1 MRISLSNLS
10 LIMAQRLLVLLAAL
24 VLAQGSIA
32 QSDVSFEWVT
42 VGNPGNPNDPLT
54 GVWTGEET
62 TPTRGAVPYVYS
74 ISKYETTIGQY
85 TAFLNAVAKSDP
97 HGLYNPDLGKLE
109 MIRGIFRSGTG
120 GNYVYYVKNASGG
133 LTSSN
138 LPITFVTYLNVVR
151 FVNWLHNGQ
160 GNGST
165 ETGAYTISEGQITRA
180 SSSGGVLTVTTAQ
193 PHILNV
199 GDWVSVSSA
208 GSPQSYFDGNFV
220 VTARTDTTFSY
231 LSGGEDYPEQER
243 AGSMTGVSATH
254 KQDARYWIPT
264 ENEWYK
270 AAYYD
275 PSPEGPAVHY
285 WKFPWR
291 SDQYNGDRPANFF
304 NGTYTVSG
312 RPKIDRYFTY
322 LTDVRDFSATP
333 SYYGTLNQ
341 AGNVEEWT
349 EGDVFS
355 RGPHFRGGHW
365 DAPSANHSLSFMASF
380 SFPLFLVWIT
390 GLAFALPL

>member
-1 MRISLSNLS
+1 MRIGLSNLS
-10 LIMAQRLLVLLAAL
+10 LIMAPRLLVLLAAL

-42 VGNPGNPNDPLT
+42 VGDPGNPNDPLT
-54 GVWTGEET
+54 GVWTGGET
-62 TPTRGAVPYVYS
+62 PPTRGAVPYVYS

-97 HGLYNPDLGKLE
+97 HGLYNPDLGELD
-109 MIRGIFRSGTG
+109 MIRGISRSRNGWKLCLLCKERFR
-120 GNYVYYVKNASGG
+120 SGG
-133 LTSSN
+133 LTSAN
-138 LPITFVTYLNVVR
+138 LPITFVTYPDAVR

-231 LSGGEDYPEQER
+231 RSGGGDIIQNRSER
-243 AGSMTGVSATH
+243 G
-254 KQDARYWIPT
+254 Q
-264 ENEWYK
+264 
-270 AAYYD
+270 
-275 PSPEGPAVHY
+275 
-285 WKFPWR
+285 
-291 SDQYNGDRPANFF
+291 
-304 NGTYTVSG
+304 
-312 RPKIDRYFTY
+312 
-322 LTDVRDFSATP
+322 
-333 SYYGTLNQ
+333 
-341 AGNVEEWT
+341 
-349 EGDVFS
+349 
-355 RGPHFRGGHW
+355 
-365 DAPSANHSLSFMASF
+365 
-380 SFPLFLVWIT
+380 
-390 GLAFALPL
+390 